1 MKLTKTYHQLI
12 HEENLVF
19 DQAQFD
25 VMQKLQKLSDNLI
38 ELANRP
44 KPYWLKLSANFGIY
58 KKPQPEFMGLYIY
71 GDVGRGKSMLMD
83 LFYEQIDVVHKRRVH
98 FHEFM
103 QEVHAGIFAARQR
116 TGKDAVD
123 DPLEPLAA
131 GIASKATLLCFDEFQ
146 VHDIADA
153 MILGRLFTK
162 LFDAGVVVVATSNR
176 VPEDLYKHGINRQL
190 FTPFINLLNEK
201 CDVVSLDAKRD
212 YRLDRLLGHEVYF
225 HPLNVN
231 AQQQMNEMWSELTGG
246 AKGEPTSLDVQ
257 GRKLVIPCAHNG
269 IGRLDFNRI
278 CAVNLGAA
286 DYLAI
291 AANYHTILMDNIPQL
306 CAENR
311 NEAKRFVTF
320 IDALYERNVNFICS
334 AAVEV
339 TKLYLK
345 GDGAFEF
352 DRTVSRL
359 LEMRSESYITSKA

>member
-12 HEENLVF
+12 DQENLVF
-19 DQAQFD
+19 DQAQFA
-25 VMQKLQKLSDNLI
+25 VMQKLQKLSDNLL

-98 FHEFM
+98 FHQFM
-103 QEVHAGIFAARQR
+103 QEIHAGIFAARQL

-146 VHDIADA
+146 VNDIADA
-153 MILGRLFTK
+153 MILRRLFTK

-176 VPEDLYKHGINRQL
+176 APDELYKHGINRQL
-190 FTPFINLLNEK
+190 FTPFITLLNQK
-201 CDVVSLDAKRD
+201 CDVVSLEAQRD

-225 HPLNVN
+225 HPLDVN
-231 AQQQMNEMWSELTGG
+231 ARQQMDEMWSELTGG
-246 AKGEPTSLDVQ
+246 AKGKPTSLEIQ
-257 GRKLVIPCAHNG
+257 GRELVIPCAHNG
-269 IGRLDFNRI
+269 IARLEFSGI
-278 CAVNLGAA
+278 CADNLGAA

-291 AANYHTILMDNIPQL
+291 AETYHTILMDNIPQL
-306 CAENR
+306 SAENR

-320 IDALYERNVNFICS
+320 VDALYEQNVNFICS

-339 TKLYLK
+339 TDLYLK
-345 GDGAFEF
+345 GDGVFEF

-359 LEMRSESYITSKA
+359 MEMRSEAYIMSQA